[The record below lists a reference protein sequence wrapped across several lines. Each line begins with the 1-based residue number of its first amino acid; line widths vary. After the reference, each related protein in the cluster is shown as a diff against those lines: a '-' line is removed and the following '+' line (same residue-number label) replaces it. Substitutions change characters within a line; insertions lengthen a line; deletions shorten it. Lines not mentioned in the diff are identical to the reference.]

1 MDPLRNLKA
10 TPLSPE
16 KLKAFYKKET
26 NKELKVV
33 MLNSIKEGDTI
44 EAIFD
49 QGCFVLFIPVMSS
62 FNGHFVSLFRTRE
75 GIFFLDS
82 YANTPKNLFKTIE
95 ELGKVQ
101 LKTQLFEI
109 IRNSEEHCY
118 YNPILYQSKTEQV
131 ADCGRFAVV
140 NCILFTKHQ
149 EQDKQYNL
157 VTFNNKIIEFMKTH
171 QIADYDDAITALTQN
186 I

>member
-16 KLKAFYKKET
+16 QLKAFYKKET
-26 NKELKVV
+26 NRELKVV
-33 MLNSIKEGDTI
+33 ILNSIKEGDRIDT
-44 EAIFD
+44 IFD

-95 ELGKVQ
+95 DLGKVQ

-109 IRNSEEHCY
+109 IKNSKEQCY

-157 VTFNNKIIEFMKTH
+157 VTFNNKIIEYMKAH
-171 QIADYDDAITALTQN
+171 RIADYDDAITALTHD